1 MEFVFPCE
9 RVLDSYREAY
19 AEDIAAN
26 KGELQMLIHPDIAIA
41 RSEADRSGEDL
52 PAGYVPATTLWLV
65 DGQKFIGRVNIRH
78 RLTPHL
84 MQFGGHIGY
93 MIRPSE
99 QGKGYGNLQ
108 LALALDYCREHL
120 RDAISGGKVL
130 VTCDDDNVRSAKVI
144 EANGGV
150 LENKVENFESGRTI
164 LTRRYWI
171 EL

>member
-1 MEFVFPCE
+1 MELVYPQE
-9 RVLDSYREAY
+9 KYLLSYSEAY
-19 AEDIAAN
+19 AEEQASDDPEKMLKEPEIAIEYAEN
-26 KGELQMLIHPDIAIA
+26 ERKGE
-41 RSEADRSGEDL
+41 GL
-52 PAGYVPATTLWLV
+52 PEGWVPATTLWLV
-65 DGQKFIGRVNIRH
+65 DGDRFLGRVNIRH
-78 RLTPHL
+78 RLVPHL

-120 RDAISGGKVL
+120 RDVIDGDKVL

-150 LENKVENFESGRTI
+150 LENKVENFESGRTV

>member
-1 MEFVFPCE
+1 MELVYPQE
-9 RVLDSYREAY
+9 KYLLSYSEAY
-19 AEDIAAN
+19 AEEQASDDPEKMLKEPEIAIECAEN
-26 KGELQMLIHPDIAIA
+26 ERKGE
-41 RSEADRSGEDL
+41 GL
-52 PAGYVPATTLWLV
+52 PEGWVPATTLWLV
-65 DGQKFIGRVNIRH
+65 DGDRFLGRVNIRH

-99 QGKGYGNLQ
+99 QGKGYGKLQ
-108 LALALDYCREHL
+108 LALALDYCRAHL
-120 RDAISGGKVL
+120 RDAIGGGKVL
-130 VTCDDDNVRSAKVI
+130 VTCDDDNIRSARVI

-150 LENKVENFESGRTI
+150 LENKVENFESGRTV

>member
-1 MEFVFPCE
+1 MELVYPQE
-9 RVLDSYREAY
+9 KYLPTYREAY
-19 AEDIAAN
+19 AEEMASDDLEKMLADPDTAVEKAAQERI
-26 KGELQMLIHPDIAIA
+26 GE
-41 RSEADRSGEDL
+41 GL
-52 PAGYVPATTLWLV
+52 PEGWVPATTLWLV
-65 DGQKFIGRVNIRH
+65 DGDKFIGRVNIRH
-78 RLTPHL
+78 WLVPHL

-93 MIRPSE
+93 MIRPTE
-99 QGKGYGNLQ
+99 RGKGYGNLQ

-120 RDAISGGKVL
+120 RDVIENGKVL

-150 LENKVENFESGRTI
+150 LENKVENFEFGRTI

>member
-1 MEFVFPCE
+1 MELVYPQE
-9 RVLDSYREAY
+9 KYLLSYSEAY
-19 AEDIAAN
+19 AEEQASDDPETMLKEPEIAIEYAEN
-26 KGELQMLIHPDIAIA
+26 ERKGE
-41 RSEADRSGEDL
+41 GL
-52 PAGYVPATTLWLV
+52 PEGWVPATTLWLV
-65 DGQKFIGRVNIRH
+65 DGDRFLGRVNIRH

-99 QGKGYGNLQ
+99 QGKGYGKLQ
-108 LALALDYCREHL
+108 LALALEYCRAHL
-120 RDAISGGKVL
+120 RDAIGGGKVL
-130 VTCDDDNVRSAKVI
+130 VTCDDDNIRSARVI

-150 LENKVENFESGRTI
+150 LENKVENFESGRTV

>member
-1 MEFVFPCE
+1 MELVYPQE
-9 RVLDSYREAY
+9 KYLLSYSEAY
-19 AEDIAAN
+19 AEEQASDDPEKMLKEPEIAIECAEN
-26 KGELQMLIHPDIAIA
+26 ERKGE
-41 RSEADRSGEDL
+41 GL
-52 PAGYVPATTLWLV
+52 PEGWVPATTLWLV
-65 DGQKFIGRVNIRH
+65 DGDRFLGRVNIRH

-99 QGKGYGNLQ
+99 QGKGYGKLQ
-108 LALALDYCREHL
+108 LALALDYCRAHL
-120 RDAISGGKVL
+120 RDAIGGGKVL
-130 VTCDDDNVRSAKVI
+130 VTCDDDNIRSARVI

-150 LENKVENFESGRTI
+150 LENTVENFESGRTV